1 MKEITLDSFKH
12 DVVAFEGVTFLV
24 VETEWCEPCKQIAHI
39 TDKLSEQFKREP
51 VQFLKLDLDKNRS
64 FTAYYQMKGLPTVII
79 FQKGVAVET
88 LMGIKTVQEYQ
99 NIIKSVLSPA
109 QSVDQK
115 KHNVTVFSTPT
126 CPYCHMVKDYLR
138 QKNVAFK
145 DVDVAQDQSQAMKM
159 VEKSGQMGVPQL
171 WIDDEVVVGFN
182 RPEINRL
189 LSL

>member
-1 MKEITLDSFKH
+1 MKAITLDSFKQ
-12 DVVAFEGVTFLV
+12 DVVGFTGVTFLV
-24 VETEWCEPCKQIAHI
+24 VETEWCEPCKQMVHI
-39 TDKLSEQFKREP
+39 TEKLSEHFKGKP
-51 VQFLKLDLDKNRS
+51 IQFLKLDLDKNKS
-64 FTAYYQMKGLPTVII
+64 FTAYYQMKGLPTVIL
-79 FQKGVAVET
+79 FQAGVAIET

-99 NIIKSVLSPA
+99 TIIDSVLVPPPHVG
-109 QSVDQK
+109 QTQ
-115 KHNVTVFSTPT
+115 HTVTVFSTPT

-145 DVDVAQDQSQAMKM
+145 DVDVAHDQSAAMSM

-171 WIDDEVVVGFN
+171 WIDDAVVVGFN